1 MENKV
6 SVTISEEAS
15 INIQKAIT
23 ALLQNLPDLI
33 NLTNEERQVNPKM
46 GDKTVA
52 FVSKNLEYSKQN
64 PRVVPG
70 FLDILEFEKDVVAV
84 TELKKVLMPLQQLV
98 EKLDDTTMQAGSEAY
113 TAALIFYN
121 AVKGAAKAGEP
132 GMKAIYEDLKSRFPG
147 YSKNNSDPTTE
158 PK

>member
-6 SVTISEEAS
+6 SVTISEEAIAN
-15 INIQKAIT
+15 INEAIKVII
-23 ALLQNLPDLI
+23 QNLPEMI
-33 NLTNEERQVNPKM
+33 NLTPEERQLTLKM

-70 FLDILEFEKDVVAV
+70 FLDIREFEKDVIVV
-84 TELKKVLMPLQQLV
+84 TELKKVLIPLQQLV

-113 TAALIFYN
+113 AASRIFYN

-132 GMKAIYEDLKSRFPG
+132 GMKTIYEDLKARFPG
-147 YSKNNSDPTTE
+147 YTKKGPPDE
-158 PK
+158 K